1 MKNTTI
7 KVVYAILFVLAAL
20 GVYLLTTH
28 SFDKTTAGVV
38 IPSDTTVKKVDSITV
53 RSGAL
58 FVHNPYEMM
67 DIHTKDSTIAALQE
81 LVQQYKKELN
91 SAVVIKTTTQIDAK
105 GKTEIVRDST
115 LPIYD
120 SVSVFP
126 TYRSRLSD
134 KWYDALMT
142 MSKDSSILNL
152 TVRGEYNVIIGKEK
166 EKWYADVKNL
176 SPYSSTDYVRAL
188 QIVPPTI
195 KKTRWTVG
203 PQAGYGYTVPN
214 KATIY
219 LGVGITYDLIKF

>member
-1 MKNTTI
+1 MKNATI
-7 KVVYAILFVLAAL
+7 KVVLCILFILAAL

-28 SFDKTTAGVV
+28 STVTTSGVT
-38 IPSDTTVKKVDSITV
+38 IPKDTAVKKTDSITV

-81 LVQQYKKELN
+81 LVQQYKEELN
-91 SAVVIKTTTQIDAK
+91 SAVIIKTTTQIDAK

-120 SVSVFP
+120 STSVFP

-134 KWYDALMT
+134 KWYEALMT

-152 TVRGEYNVIIGKEK
+152 TVRGEYNVIIGREK

-176 SPYSSTDYVRAL
+176 SPYSTTDYVRAL
-188 QIVPPTI
+188 QVTPPTI

-203 PQAGYGYTVPN
+203 PQGGIGYVVPN
-214 KATIY
+214 KISPY
-219 LGVGITYDLIKF
+219 LGVGITYNLIKF